1 MPGSTRAWSRRDF
14 IKLFPT
20 FLGSTIL
27 ACSTVEQRAGGP
39 PTLSPSAP
47 TTLEPG
53 TFAETIFMNGKVV
66 TMDAADTIV
75 QAVAIKD
82 GLILKTGSNEAIRSL
97 TGPKTKVIDLR
108 GHTLTPGLID
118 AHIHPQQMG
127 FYGRMV
133 PFLPPEVKSLQDM
146 RRKLAD
152 VVAKTAKGSWI
163 RGLCLFEALTD
174 GRMPNRQDLDAVSP
188 AHPVW
193 IMHRGGHFGVANS
206 MALKMANISEN
217 TPNPTGGI
225 IERDSKGNLTG
236 ILFNLQATDLIIK
249 HIPFLTA
256 ESVRENIISPQSLLA
271 ANGVTSFQD
280 NYVRPPE
287 TISMYLDIG
296 RQGKMLLRGATYYA
310 LEQPKELDGALRIE
324 RHGDKFIRFAGFKF
338 IMDGQAPIAYTHE
351 PHKGVKWNMPTW
363 DPRIFKKTIRALHD
377 TGLQIC
383 VHTLGDAAL
392 DLVLDAYEEA
402 MKANPRPDPRHRI
415 EHCILSTPKA
425 TKRMKDL
432 GVVIGVTP
440 TFIRQGG
447 DSYRYL
453 FGDKRMERLVV
464 TREWLEAG
472 VHIAL
477 GADAPA
483 MPWHTPQMTMWAVMT
498 RLPYSTKVISPE
510 QRLTI
515 KEALRAH
522 TMGAAYAAHEEQIK
536 GSLESGKF
544 ADVSVWTEDPYSLPV
559 GRLYNTT
566 IDLTMVGG
574 KIVYQKA

>member
-1 MPGSTRAWSRRDF
+1 MSKKIRTLNRRDF
-14 IKLFPT
+14 LKASSVV
-20 FLGSTIL
+20 LGGAIL
-27 ACSTVEQRAGGP
+27 ACSKDQERIGGTTV
-39 PTLSPSAP
+39 LSPSAP
-47 TTLEPG
+47 TTFAPG
-53 TFAETIFMNGKVV
+53 EFADTIFVNGKVV
-66 TMDAADTIV
+66 NMDAADTIA
-75 QAVAIKD
+75 QAAAIKD
-82 GLILKTGSNEAIRSL
+82 GLILRTGSNEALRSL
-97 TGPKTKVIDLR
+97 TGPKTQVIDLR
-108 GHTLTPGLID
+108 RRTLTPGLID

-127 FYGRMV
+127 YYGRMT
-133 PFLPPEVKSLQDM
+133 PFLPPEIKSIGDLK
-146 RRKLAD
+146 RKLAD
-152 VVAKTAKGSWI
+152 VVRRTPKGDWI
-163 RGLCLFEALTD
+163 HGVSLFEALTD
-174 GRMPNRQDLDAVSP
+174 KRIPNLQDLDGVSP

-206 MALKMANISEN
+206 MALKITNISEN

-225 IERDSKGNLTG
+225 IERDSKGNLSG
-236 ILFNLQATDLIIK
+236 ILYNLQATDLILK
-249 HIPFLTA
+249 HIPYHTA
-256 ESVRENIISPQSLLA
+256 EMVRENILSHQSLLA

-280 NYVRPPE
+280 NYLRPPG
-287 TISMYLDIG
+287 TINLYLDIG
-296 RQGKMLLRGATYYA
+296 RKGKMLLRGATYYA
-310 LEQPKELDGALRIE
+310 LEHPNNLEGALKIE
-324 RHGDKFIRFAGFKF
+324 RYADKFIRFAGFKF

-363 DPRIFKKTIRALHD
+363 NPTIFKKTIRALHD
-377 TGLQIC
+377 TGLQVC

-425 TKRMKDL
+425 TQRMKDL

-447 DSYRYL
+447 DSYRHL
-453 FGDKRMERLVV
+453 FGDKRMERLIV

-498 RLPYSTKVISPE
+498 RLPYSNKVISPE

-515 KEALRAH
+515 KEALQAH
-522 TMGAAYAAHEEQIK
+522 TIGAAYAAHEEKIK
-536 GSLESGKF
+536 GSLEPGKF
-544 ADVSVWTEDPYSLPV
+544 ADVTVWTEDPYTLPV
-559 GRLYNTT
+559 DRLPKTT

-574 KIVYQKA
+574 KVVYQKA

>member
-1 MPGSTRAWSRRDF
+1 MSKKMGNLNRRDF
-14 IKLFPT
+14 LKLFPVV
-20 FLGSTIL
+20 LGGAIL
-27 ACSTVEQRAGGP
+27 ACSKDQGRIGGTTV
-39 PTLSPSAP
+39 LSSGVSPALASG
-47 TTLEPG
+47 E
-53 TFAETIFMNGKVV
+53 FADTIFANGKVV
-66 TMDAADTIV
+66 TMDAADTIA

-82 GLILKTGSNEAIRSL
+82 GLILRTGSNEALRAL

-108 GHTLTPGLID
+108 RRTLTPGLID

-133 PFLPPEVKSLQDM
+133 PFLQPEVKSIQDM
-146 RRKLAD
+146 KRKLGDA
-152 VVAKTAKGSWI
+152 VAKTAKGSWI
-163 RGLCLFEALTD
+163 RGLCVFEALTD
-174 GRMPNRQDLDAVSP
+174 KRIPNRQDLDGVSP

-206 MALKMANISEN
+206 MALKIANISEN

-236 ILFNLQATDLIIK
+236 ILFNLQATDLILK
-249 HIPFLTA
+249 HIPHLTA
-256 ESVRENIISPQSLLA
+256 EMVRENILSPQSLLA

-287 TISMYLDIG
+287 TINLYLDIG
-296 RQGKMLLRGATYYA
+296 RKGKMLLRGATYYA
-310 LEQPKELDGALRIE
+310 LEHPNDLNGALKIE
-324 RHGDKFIRFAGFKF
+324 RYGDKFIRFAGFKF

-363 DPRIFKKTIRALHD
+363 DPRILKKTIRALHD

-425 TKRMKDL
+425 TRRMKDL

-440 TFIRQGG
+440 TFIRHGG

-453 FGDKRMERLVV
+453 FGDKRMERLMV

-477 GADAPA
+477 GADAPG
-483 MPWHTPQMTMWAVMT
+483 MPWHTPQMTMWAVIT
-498 RLPYSTKVISPE
+498 RLPYSNKVIGPE
-510 QRLTI
+510 QSLTI

-522 TMGAAYAAHEEQIK
+522 TMGAAYAAHEE
-536 GSLESGKF
+536 
-544 ADVSVWTEDPYSLPV
+544 
-559 GRLYNTT
+559 
-566 IDLTMVGG
+566 
-574 KIVYQKA
+574 